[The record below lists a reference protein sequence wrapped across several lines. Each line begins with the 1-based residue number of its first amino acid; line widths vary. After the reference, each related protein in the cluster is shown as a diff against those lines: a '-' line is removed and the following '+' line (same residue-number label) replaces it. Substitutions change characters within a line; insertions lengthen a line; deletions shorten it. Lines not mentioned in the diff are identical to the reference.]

1 MGRHLSLAKQF
12 VEEQCQQRQDLIGAL
27 LVGSVAYDQATE
39 FSDLD
44 IRLIV
49 EGRPDVPLDRHG
61 IDVWREGIYIDA
73 LPIAWADYSDL
84 ERLLSHPIRAN
95 DLNSGRILYDPTGQL
110 ALRQEQVQALFLSPQ
125 YVARRVQSLAKR
137 LPPYL
142 AQWQQAHA
150 SNDALQLCIFTG
162 RIVFGLGVL
171 PLIQH
176 GIAPSSTRHLGQ
188 LAQLAPAFYEQLCE
202 LEGSTQLSETE
213 ALNCHRLFAQLSG
226 VSDRAKWGNLPD
238 YIVKKT
244 AWMLHD
250 GSMPAAL
257 HTMWINS
264 GFRINDCLQSDEPTA
279 RVTAEQI
286 VHAWLQAVHW
296 GDTGTIDGKWQQIN
310 RLWAELQTILTKHA

>member
-12 VEEQCQQRQDLIGAL
+12 IEEQCRQRQDLIGAL
-27 LVGSVAYDQATE
+27 LVGSVAYDQATA

-49 EGRPDVPLDRHG
+49 EGTPAVPLDRHG

-73 LPIAWADYSDL
+73 LPVAWADYSDL
-84 ERLLSHPIRAN
+84 ERMLSHPIRAN
-95 DLNSGRILYDPTGQL
+95 DMNSGRILYDPTGQL
-110 ALRQEQVQALFLSPQ
+110 AHVQAQAQALFLSPQ
-125 YVARRVQSLAKR
+125 YLAQRAQSLAKR

-142 AQWQQAHA
+142 AQWQLAHA

-162 RIVFGLGVL
+162 RIVFGLGL
-171 PLIQH
+171 IPLIQH

-188 LAQLAPAFYEQLCE
+188 LAQLAPAFYEQICE
-202 LEGSTQLSETE
+202 LEGSTQMSETE
-213 ALNCHRLFAQLSG
+213 MLGCHRLFAQLSG
-226 VSDRAKWGNLPD
+226 ACDTAKWGNLPD

-244 AWMLHD
+244 AWMLHN
-250 GSMPAAL
+250 GSMREAL

-279 RVTAEQI
+279 RARAEQI

-296 GDTGTIDGKWQQIN
+296 GDTETIGEKWRQIN
-310 RLWAELQTILTKHA
+310 RLWAEVTQHL